1 MEKSAVLQTLLSS
14 EKNRSLV
21 TIKTIHA
28 EKPLRGFVEKVL
40 NQMIIVRSVSTSPLT
55 LTFTEIESVMTS
67 NLSHIERVLRIIRK
81 TLHKHTRL

>member
-1 MEKSAVLQTLLSS
+1 MDKSAVLQALVSS

-40 NQMIIVRSVSTSPLT
+40 NQIIIVRPASASAVT
-55 LTFTEIESVMTS
+55 LTFTDIESVITS
-67 NLSHIERVLRIIRK
+67 NQSLAERVLRIIRK
-81 TLHKHTRL
+81 TLHKHIPL